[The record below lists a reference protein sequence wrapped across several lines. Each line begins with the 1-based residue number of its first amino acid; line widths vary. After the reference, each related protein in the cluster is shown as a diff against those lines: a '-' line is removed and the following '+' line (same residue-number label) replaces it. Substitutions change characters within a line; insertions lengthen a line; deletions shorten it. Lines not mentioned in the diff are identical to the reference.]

1 MNDDRQERNDVF
13 NDETRISAN
22 DNVDEF
28 QSTIET
34 TNRAYNVKKDDVISD
49 SGNSTAKDSKI
60 IQSSMTTN
68 SSFSAT
74 KSKMSEITQRF
85 PLNKF
90 TNEIQL
96 SKLNSSVEN
105 EKRFLDINNS
115 NSKFDLKSNSNDE
128 KHALLD
134 TAQVTAIIEKY
145 IDLMQNK
152 LENTINARENM
163 FR

>member
-1 MNDDRQERNDVF
+1 MNDQQERNDVF
-13 NDETRISAN
+13 NDETRVSAN
-22 DNVDEF
+22 DNFDEF
-28 QSTIET
+28 QSTAEI
-34 TNRAYNVKKDDVISD
+34 TNQAYNVKKDDVISD

-74 KSKMSEITQRF
+74 KSKMAEITQRF

-96 SKLNSSVEN
+96 SKLNSPVEN

-134 TAQVTAIIEKY
+134 TAQVTVIIEKH

-152 LENTINARENM
+152 LENTIKTRENM

>member
-1 MNDDRQERNDVF
+1 MNERQERNDVF
-13 NDETRISAN
+13 NDEKRKSPN
-22 DNVDEF
+22 DKFDEF
-28 QSTIET
+28 QSTVET
-34 TNRAYNVKKDDVISD
+34 TTQAYNVKKDDVISD

-74 KSKMSEITQRF
+74 KSKMAEITQRF

-96 SKLNSSVEN
+96 SKLNSPVEN
-105 EKRFLDINNS
+105 ERRFLDVNNS

-134 TAQVTAIIEKY
+134 IAQVTVIIEKH

-152 LENTINARENM
+152 LENTIKARENM

>member
-1 MNDDRQERNDVF
+1 MNDRQERNDVF
-13 NDETRISAN
+13 NDVIRVSAN
-22 DNVDEF
+22 DNFDKF
-28 QSTIET
+28 QSTAEIT
-34 TNRAYNVKKDDVISD
+34 HQAYNVKKDDVISD

-74 KSKMSEITQRF
+74 KSKMAEITQRF

-90 TNEIQL
+90 TNEIKL
-96 SKLNSSVEN
+96 SKLNSPVEN

-115 NSKFDLKSNSNDE
+115 NSKYDLKSNSNDE
-128 KHALLD
+128 KHSLLD
-134 TAQVTAIIEKY
+134 TAQVTVIIERH

-152 LENTINARENM
+152 LENTIKARENM